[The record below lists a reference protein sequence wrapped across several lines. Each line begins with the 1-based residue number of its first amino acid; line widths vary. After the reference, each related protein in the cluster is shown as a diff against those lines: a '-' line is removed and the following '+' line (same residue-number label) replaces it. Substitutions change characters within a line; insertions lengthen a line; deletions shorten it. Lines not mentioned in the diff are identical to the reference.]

1 MDSYD
6 VFISY
11 QHYAKKIVD
20 YLVEN
25 LERSGISCWYAPRNL
40 IGGQEY
46 DEAITKV
53 ISNARCVIAVISD
66 EALESQWIKR
76 EIVLADDYNIP
87 IISFE
92 IAPISIQKGLTE
104 MLAIK
109 EKIVAY
115 ENPSRSIK
123 NLIEAINNISSKKE
137 KKSSGANVELSN
149 DTGVKGRYSILQN
162 AKGGIMI
169 MLNAREGGPEHP
181 RLIYD
186 GKDTALFYRN
196 PNSSVALPNIDEEAR
211 NPLKSAEEVLVVEI
225 ANDEV
230 VREFVVPVR
239 LVLDVNSLIIK

>member
-11 QHYAKKIVD
+11 QHNAKKIVD

-46 DEAITKV
+46 YEAINKV

-66 EALESQWIKR
+66 EALESQWIKH
-76 EIVLADDYNIP
+76 EIVLADDHNIP
-87 IISFE
+87 VIPFE
-92 IAPISIQKGLTE
+92 IAPIKIQNGLTLR
-104 MLAIK
+104 LAIK
-109 EKIVAY
+109 KKIVAY

-162 AKGGIMI
+162 AKGEIMI
-169 MLNAREGGPEHP
+169 MLNA
-181 RLIYD
+181 
-186 GKDTALFYRN
+186 
-196 PNSSVALPNIDEEAR
+196 
-211 NPLKSAEEVLVVEI
+211 
-225 ANDEV
+225 
-230 VREFVVPVR
+230 
-239 LVLDVNSLIIK
+239 

>member
-11 QHYAKKIVD
+11 QHNAKKIVD

-53 ISNARCVIAVISD
+53 ISNARCVISVISD

-92 IAPISIQKGLTE
+92 IAPIKIQNGLTSR
-104 MLAIK
+104 LAIK
-109 EKIVAY
+109 NKVVAF
-115 ENPSRSIK
+115 ENPSKSIMT
-123 NLIEAINNISSKKE
+123 LIEAINNISSNKDKKI
-137 KKSSGANVELSN
+137 SSANMGFSN
-149 DTGVKGRYSILQN
+149 NVGVKGKYSILQN
-162 AKGGIMI
+162 EKGEIMI
-169 MLNAREGGPEHP
+169 MLNARGGGPENP
-181 RLIYD
+181 RFIYD
-186 GKDTALFYRN
+186 GSGMALLYRG
-196 PNSSVALPNIDEEAR
+196 PDSSVAFKDIYEEAR
-211 NPLKSAEEVLVVEI
+211 EPLKSVTEVLIVEVL
-225 ANDEV
+225 NDDVE
-230 VREFVVPVR
+230 REYPVPVR
-239 LVLDVNSLIIK
+239 IVKDVYNLILE